1 MNYRRFE
8 LKHGQEFGRLSCSQ
22 VKHKT
27 LTWCSIVPS
36 TVDTSIDIFTDIAA
50 ERKKNSLGIRLVGL
64 GVWFS
69 LRVREVPGSNPGW
82 ALLQILEQAQTGR
95 SWATGRNANC
105 HLLGAGQGW
114 LNGFGHGLQIYFDM
128 HLLVQRRTTFIILD
142 KLKNVGAILTATNN
156 DNDSNVI
163 HLKWHPAPKTNEF
176 LLLCIGRES
185 NPGQLL
191 GRQLCSPLYH
201 QCNVQVISNME
212 TSTHILTVIF
222 VESDHSLTKRIV
234 GLGVW
239 LWLRLREVP
248 G

>member
-1 MNYRRFE
+1 MNYRRYE
-8 LKHGQEFGRLSCSQ
+8 LKHGQELGRLSCSQ

-50 ERKKNSLGIRLVGL
+50 ERKKNTLGIRLVGL

-95 SWATGRNANC
+95 SWTTGRNPNY

-114 LNGFGHGLQIYFDM
+114 LNGFGDGMQIYFDM
-128 HLLVQRRTTFIILD
+128 HLLVQRRTTFIILG

-163 HLKWHPAPKTNEF
+163 HLKWHPAPKT
-176 LLLCIGRES
+176 
-185 NPGQLL
+185 
-191 GRQLCSPLYH
+191 Y
-201 QCNVQVISNME
+201 
-212 TSTHILTVIF
+212 
-222 VESDHSLTKRIV
+222 
-234 GLGVW
+234 
-239 LWLRLREVP
+239 
-248 G
+248 

>member
-8 LKHGQEFGRLSCSQ
+8 LKHGQDFGRLLCSQ

-36 TVDTSIDIFTDIAA
+36 TMDTSIDIFTVIAA
-50 ERKKNSLGIRLVGL
+50 ESKKITFCIRLVGL

-82 ALLQILEQAQTGR
+82 ALLQILEQSQTGR
-95 SWATGRNANC
+95 SCRNADY
-105 HLLGAGQGW
+105 HLLGAGQGGW
-114 LNGFGHGLQIYFDM
+114 MVLAIGLQIYFDM

-142 KLKNVGAILTATNN
+142 NLQNVGAILTSKYK

-163 HLKWHPAPKTNEF
+163 HLKWHPAPKINEF
-176 LLLCIGRES
+176 LRLCIGRES

-191 GRQLCSPLYH
+191 VRKLCSPLYH
-201 QCNVQVISNME
+201 QCYVQLSSNFE
-212 TSTHILTVIF
+212 TSTHNLSVILA
-222 VESDHSLTKRIV
+222 ESDN
-234 GLGVW
+234 W
-239 LWLRLREVP
+239 LWVFRCMIMD
-248 G
+248 